1 MDITE
6 INREVSNRL
15 VKFPKHNRNLIEI
28 KPSFIEGAGL
38 GLFAKKDIPKGT
50 VIDAYYGKRIDFKEY
65 MSIPVSDYRACYIM
79 TINDNEFI
87 EAGEKKN
94 FVSYVN
100 DACGLTRIKGIRN
113 NCKFDLDQS
122 GKEMLLLS
130 TKNIKAGS
138 ELFCPYGKSY
148 WNAVRSWSK

>member
-6 INREVSNRL
+6 INKQVYNRL
-15 VKFPKHNRNLIEI
+15 AKFKKYNRDSVEI
-28 KPSFIEGAGL
+28 KTSIIEGAGL

-50 VIDAYYGKRIDFKEY
+50 IIDAYYGRRIGLKEY
-65 MSIPVSDYRACYIM
+65 YEISDYRSAYIM

-87 EAGEKKN
+87 EAGEEKN
-94 FVSYVN
+94 FVSYIN
-100 DACGLTRIKGIRN
+100 DACGLTRNTGIRN

-122 GKEMLLLS
+122 GKEMLLI
-130 TKNIKAGS
+130 TTRNIKAGS

-148 WNAVRSWSK
+148 WNAVKKWYL